1 MDNPSYYPF
10 EKAAE
15 PAIRQYLLGVAET
28 LSGLTEFERT
38 QDGSFLVDTVDFG
51 EERGH
56 AIYSDRLYVGIR
68 LADGDVR
75 GFTQAKD
82 PKDWKPTVQMLLEVK
97 IDNEDMY
104 QCFDD
109 GSHCQVGQDLL
120 QPCTDPAS
128 LAQRINMLPTP
139 EWLFEKVG
147 SKLRQV
153 DSPSMA

>member
-1 MDNPSYYPF
+1 MDNPSYNPF

-15 PAIRQYLLGVAET
+15 PAIREYLLSVAET
-28 LSGLTEFERT
+28 LSGLTELER
-38 QDGSFLVDTVDFG
+38 DKAGNFLVDPVDFG

-82 PKDWKPTVQMLLEVK
+82 PKDWRPTVQMLLEVK
-97 IDNEDMY
+97 VDDEDVY

-109 GSHCQVGQDLL
+109 GSHCQVGQALL
-120 QPCTDPAS
+120 APCTDPS
-128 LAQRINMLPTP
+128 KLAERINMLPTP
-139 EWLFEKVG
+139 QWLFDNVG
-147 SKLRQV
+147 ARLRQV
-153 DSPSMA
+153 DSPSLA